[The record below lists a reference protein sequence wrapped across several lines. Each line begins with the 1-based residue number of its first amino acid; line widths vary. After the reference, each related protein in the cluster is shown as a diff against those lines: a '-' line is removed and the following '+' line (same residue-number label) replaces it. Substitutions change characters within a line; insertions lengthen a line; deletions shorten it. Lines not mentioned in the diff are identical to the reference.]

1 MNAEELKQPEATPVP
16 DPAEV
21 ERNAAKCQAVASL
34 QKLFFEE
41 VKNGGDPNI
50 AAAAALRRLAEESR
64 PNPESMTS
72 FSQ

>member
-1 MNAEELKQPEATPVP
+1 MKAEELKQPEATPVP
-16 DPAEV
+16 DPAEF

-41 VKNGGDPNI
+41 VNNGGDPNI

-64 PNPESMTS
+64 PNPESMPL